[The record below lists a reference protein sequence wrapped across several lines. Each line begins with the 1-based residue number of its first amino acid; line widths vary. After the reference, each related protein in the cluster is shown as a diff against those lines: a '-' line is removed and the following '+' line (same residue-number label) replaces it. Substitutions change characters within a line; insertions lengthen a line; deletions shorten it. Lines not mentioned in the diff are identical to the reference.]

1 MKNVLLIFLM
11 YPWILFSQGY
21 SFNYKCT
28 EFETQLKGPY
38 KGNKRTNYIYI
49 NSKDSTIQAYDYKFS
64 YGKNLFI
71 FDTEH
76 NIFWNFDRNN
86 LNKPLSLI
94 NFSEIKE
101 HKDEFVV
108 RDVIVEKIDNLSYNV
123 SLNTNKGKKKPHLK
137 LKVHLVA
144 SKIPIQK
151 FRFMDLSMNI
161 HLYFYDALMKET
173 PSQFYQLKSVIT
185 EMNGVVMLN
194 EFNCKE
200 EDIFFDV
207 SPFLK

>member
-28 EFETQLKGPY
+28 EFETRFRSPY
-38 KGNKRTNYIYI
+38 KGNERTNYIYI
-49 NSKDSTIQAYDYKFS
+49 NTKDSTILAYDYKFS
-64 YGKNLFI
+64 TGKNLFI
-71 FDTEH
+71 IDTEH
-76 NIFWNFDRNN
+76 NIYWNFDRNN

-94 NFSEIKE
+94 NFSTIKE
-101 HKDEFVV
+101 YEDEFIVK
-108 RDVIVEKIDNLSYNV
+108 DVIVEKIDNLSYNV
-123 SLNTNKGKKKPHLK
+123 SLYSKKGKKKPRVRLK
-137 LKVHLVA
+137 IDLVA

-161 HLYFYDALMKET
+161 HLYFYDALMKEI

-185 EMNGVVMLN
+185 EMNGVVMRN